1 MKKNKIAF
9 TMIELIVV
17 ISIISIISIT
27 SINWF
32 FNFLED
38 RQVKMKIWEIP
49 IFIENLDKKIK
60 NFEIYD
66 YTIEFRSNLKDSYI
80 TKENIF
86 DSKKYV
92 NIDYDYLNASG
103 NITLS
108 NLSWEAW
115 YLSIFKDKK
124 LIYNNALLVTNFE
137 KNDFEKSYNY
147 TILSTLSWA
156 TNIEKLNSIE
166 ISRIDK
172 EENLIELEKI
182 TSVLWWTD
190 IWNIELR
197 NIWWKKHFYNSWAI
211 LNINEFYL
219 YFESKWKEN
228 YIKITK

>member
-1 MKKNKIAF
+1 MKKHKIAF

-27 SINWF
+27 SISWF

-49 IFIENLDKKIK
+49 IFIENLDKKVK

-66 YTIEFRSNLKDSYI
+66 YTIEFKSNLKDSYI

-86 DSKKYV
+86 DSEKHV
-92 NIDYDYLNASG
+92 DLDYNYLNASG
-103 NITLS
+103 NITLN

-115 YLSIFKDKK
+115 YLSIYKEKK
-124 LIYNNALLVTNFE
+124 LVYNNALLVSNFE
-137 KNDFEKSYNY
+137 KNDFEKNYNY
-147 TILSTLSWA
+147 TIISTLSWA
-156 TNIEKLNSIE
+156 TNIDKLNSIE

-172 EENLIELEKI
+172 EESLIELEKI
-182 TSVLWWTD
+182 TSVLWWVD
-190 IWNIELR
+190 IWNIEIK
-197 NIWWKKHFYNSWAI
+197 NIWWKKQFYSSWTI
-211 LNINEFYL
+211 LNSNEFYL
-219 YFESKWKEN
+219 YFISKWKDN